1 MLLVC
6 IAVAMPVAARADEI
20 ELASGDQLKGKVVQ
34 MTDQHIVLEHPVL
47 GRLKI
52 DAEKVKSVTLYGPLS
67 VDPEAEAAPAAEAP
81 AVQAEAPA
89 VQAEAPAV
97 QTKAPAVP
105 AEAPQAEAPEATTDL
120 QPMTPDSATW
130 LTQLHDWNAQLEI
143 GVNGSQGNSET
154 ADLRI
159 AAKAGNE
166 TESRRWAFDTAYF
179 YSASNGEATR
189 SDFTL
194 GFVNDWLFK
203 DSPWFVFASGRVDFD
218 DFQDWDYRA
227 NAAAGVG
234 YELIDTDTL
243 TVRLRGGAGA
253 VKEFES
259 DDEDVR
265 PEGNVGGELKW
276 QITPRQTFA
285 AAVTAYPSFD
295 EFGEVRVRASA
306 DWTLKVDQADG
317 VSLKVGVVD
326 EYDSLADGDTDKN
339 DFKYYGA
346 LVVDF

>member
-1 MLLVC
+1 M
-6 IAVAMPVAARADEI
+6 
-20 ELASGDQLKGKVVQ
+20 
-34 MTDQHIVLEHPVL
+34 
-47 GRLKI
+47 
-52 DAEKVKSVTLYGPLS
+52 
-67 VDPEAEAAPAAEAP
+67 
-81 AVQAEAPA
+81 
-89 VQAEAPAV
+89 
-97 QTKAPAVP
+97 
-105 AEAPQAEAPEATTDL
+105 
-120 QPMTPDSATW
+120 
-130 LTQLHDWNAQLEI
+130 
-143 GVNGSQGNSET
+143 
-154 ADLRI
+154 
-159 AAKAGNE
+159 
-166 TESRRWAFDTAYF
+166 
-179 YSASNGEATR
+179 
-189 SDFTL
+189 

-218 DFQDWDYRA
+218 DFQDWDYRG
-227 NAAAGVG
+227 NAAVGVG

-243 TVRLRGGAGA
+243 TVRLRGGVGA
-253 VKEFES
+253 VKEFGS

-295 EFGEVRVRASA
+295 EFGEVRARASA

-346 LVVDF
+346 LVIDF